1 MNDIATLYSKNQQG
15 GELPFFAGK
24 QYGSGWL
31 RTIARLAF
39 PILKRLGIIAANTA
53 SDVIMKDQK
62 ILPSLKQN
70 VQNALGF
77 DKSSENSTIDIP
89 INKKRKKHSKKS
101 MNKRRKLIGTIF
113 QKS

>member
-15 GELPFFAGK
+15 GELPFFVGK
-24 QYGSGWL
+24 QYGTGWL
-31 RTIARLAF
+31 RTIARMAF

-62 ILPSLKQN
+62 VLPSLKQN
-70 VQNALGF
+70 VQDALGYKNE
-77 DKSSENSTIDIP
+77 DVVTVP
-89 INKKRKKHSKKS
+89 TPRKRKKKFGMKS
-101 MNKRRKLIGTIF
+101 MNKRRKLTGAIF

>member
-15 GELPFFAGK
+15 GELTFFVGK
-24 QYGSGWL
+24 QYATGWL
-31 RTIARLAF
+31 RTIARMAF

-62 ILPSLKQN
+62 VLPSLKQN
-70 VQNALGF
+70 VQDALGYKNE
-77 DKSSENSTIDIP
+77 DVVTVP
-89 INKKRKKHSKKS
+89 TQRKRKKKFGMKS
-101 MNKRRKLIGTIF
+101 MNKRRKLTGTIF